1 MQGDGWRE
9 FQVTRII
16 AGTYGGRRI
25 TAPTGASTRPT
36 TDRVREAVFSRLDHL
51 GVLEDASVV
60 DLYAGSG
67 ALGLEA
73 VSRGARR
80 AVLVESAAAA
90 ARVVQRNVRGL
101 GAAAEVVT
109 ADVAAYLRRMSGTD
123 TRFDVAFLDPPYDV
137 DDATLADVLQLLGPL
152 LTPEAVVMVE
162 RSARSPEPAWPAGM
176 ERFAGK
182 KHGETAVWF
191 AEPVGEGPA

>member
-51 GVLEDASVV
+51 GVIEDASVV

-90 ARVVQRNVRGL
+90 ARVVQRNVREL

-109 ADVAAYLRRMSGTD
+109 ADVSAYLRRMSD
-123 TRFDVAFLDPPYDV
+123 TGIRFDVAFLDPPYDV
-137 DDATLADVLQLLGPL
+137 DDATLAGVLQLLGPL

-162 RSARSPEPAWPAGM
+162 RSARSPEPSWPAGM

-191 AEPVGEGPA
+191 AEPVVEASA